1 VEIIQ
6 ALEITAAGMGL
17 VFLGILALWGIMALL
32 VFLFKDRLNKK
43 ETGVKTAAGSAQQKK
58 AAAAAVAVARVGH
71 ELRQQAVAAAV
82 ATLLSYSTS
91 PSMNLERPSTTA
103 SSWQIVHRLDQI
115 NLRNNTF
122 TRKPR
127 GNQ

>member
-17 VFLGILALWGIMALL
+17 VFLGILALWGMMALL

-43 ETGVKTAAGSAQQKK
+43 EAEGQLAVGSGLQQK
-58 AAAAAVAVARVGH
+58 AAAAAVAVVRAGY
-71 ELRQQAVAAAV
+71 ELRQQTAAAAV
-82 ATLLSYSTS
+82 ATLLSCNTFS
-91 PSMNLERPSTTA
+91 SMNLERPATTA

-127 GNQ
+127 GNR